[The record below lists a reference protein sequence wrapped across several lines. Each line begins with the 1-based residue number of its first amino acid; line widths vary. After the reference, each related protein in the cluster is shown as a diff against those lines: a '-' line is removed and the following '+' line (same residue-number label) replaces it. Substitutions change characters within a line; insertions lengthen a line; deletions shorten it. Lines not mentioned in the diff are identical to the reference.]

1 MEFKSKPFT
10 PEMQEWIAAEEAI
23 SRQENLNYAIE
34 AQTAAIEA
42 QTAAIIAQTKANE
55 RLAQA
60 NQDLASEIFTLNERL
75 APCDFTN
82 WPLSMCISNLVY
94 ALDKKGVK

>member
-10 PEMQEWIAAEEAI
+10 PEMQQWIAAEEEI
-23 SRQENLNYAIE
+23 SRRENLTYAIE

-42 QTAAIIAQTKANE
+42 QTAAI
-55 RLAQA
+55 LAAVQV
-60 NQDLASEIFTLNERL
+60 NKELASANDYLAGEISTLNERL

-82 WPLSMCISNLVY
+82 WPLSMCISNLV
-94 ALDKKGVK
+94 AVLEQKGVK